1 MSGRD
6 VAVIETRG
14 TAVAA
19 WGGSVPFTNDEPGPL
34 KISVRAPV
42 RKGYALI
49 FLFVGGFGAWA
60 SLAPLESGAIAPGV
74 ISTDSS
80 RRTVQHLE
88 GGIIR
93 DLRVREGDVVKAG
106 QLLLVLE
113 PVQPKANYD
122 MLLAQKRTLFAQKA
136 RLVAEKTGA
145 KTIAFPAELVA
156 DGKLTEAAASQLQI
170 FETRRHVQTIRK
182 RLLKERVEQFG
193 EQIKGYRTQI
203 ASLDTQL
210 SYIREEVANK
220 MVLLQKG
227 LLQRP
232 EALRLK
238 RNESEL
244 MAQRAS
250 FETEISKTKQ
260 QIDEANLQIVN
271 SDATYLDEIAAE
283 TDKVDN
289 ALVEAEDRLRASRDV
304 LKRTE
309 ITAPVSGR
317 VINLRFKTVGGV
329 VQRGEPILEI
339 VPRDDRLM
347 IEARVSPDDI
357 PLVHKGQTARIHLDA
372 YSSRLMPRLEGI
384 VRSVSADRVTDGNG
398 LQSHYLA
405 RVEIDKDELKKRA
418 SNVELIPG
426 MSAEVI
432 FVTQKRTLLQYLLTP
447 MMDVL
452 RRGLRES

>member
-1 MSGRD
+1 
-6 VAVIETRG
+6 
-14 TAVAA
+14 
-19 WGGSVPFTNDEPGPL
+19 
-34 KISVRAPV
+34 
-42 RKGYALI
+42 
-49 FLFVGGFGAWA
+49 
-60 SLAPLESGAIAPGV
+60 
-74 ISTDSS
+74 
-80 RRTVQHLE
+80 
-88 GGIIR
+88 
-93 DLRVREGDVVKAG
+93 
-106 QLLLVLE
+106 
-113 PVQPKANYD
+113 
-122 MLLAQKRTLFAQKA
+122 
-136 RLVAEKTGA
+136 
-145 KTIAFPAELVA
+145 
-156 DGKLTEAAASQLQI
+156 
-170 FETRRHVQTIRK
+170 
-182 RLLKERVEQFG
+182 
-193 EQIKGYRTQI
+193 
-203 ASLDTQL
+203 
-210 SYIREEVANK
+210 

-227 LLQRP
+227 LLQKP

-271 SDATYLDEIAAE
+271 SDATYLGEIAAE

-372 YSSRLMPRLEGI
+372 YSSRLMPRLEGV

-405 RVEIDKDELKKRA
+405 RVEIDEHELKKRA
-418 SNVELIPG
+418 PNVELIPG